1 MRQAVLGTGRMV
13 AVELQECISS
23 WTQLSARTIASASG
37 TVAVAVAS
45 VAAAAAADLCILRLA
60 DVADSHPAGVALQCL
75 DLQVYGEAAA
85 RSTKPHLQHQRRCE

>member
-1 MRQAVLGTGRMV
+1 VVLQVVV
-13 AVELQECISS
+13 AVEVQERISS
-23 WTQLSARTIASASG
+23 WTPLSAGTIASASG
-37 TVAVAVAS
+37 SVAVAVAS

-85 RSTKPHLQHQRRCE
+85 RSTKPHLHHQCWCE